1 MENPERLGPSAQP
14 ELDYNK
20 PARMF
25 TYAREKQQWLRK
37 EWKSERQLSSAID
50 DLADELE
57 RYVSDRFDA
66 LPELTIVS
74 RDIQHTKEITGRGDH
89 RIIESGPLPFNN
101 DAAVAFGEHAVRATL
116 FGFHQGQERSDLRVY
131 VSTHSDDT
139 RRFMGGIYTPLLSVG
154 IEDSDIKLA
163 SFHMSEQIGERSKYI
178 KEQLKQYDTSV
189 ATLIDDLLY
198 TIENPEFTEVRK
210 LHGASAVAGE
220 LAKHTEL
227 SQQFTDA
234 IIELIFLELDLGTPH
249 TIHSSIHR
257 VAKIK
262 GTQVVP
268 SFKPIP
274 RPTHFKNVVPQL
286 GFIGESLNRGLG
298 LFFIKDEEP
307 IEIPVQYI
315 TNIYRSQQ

>member
-57 RYVSDRFDA
+57 RYVSNKFDT

-89 RIIESGPLPFNN
+89 RIIESGPLPFDN
-101 DAAVAFGEHAVRATL
+101 DAAVAFGEHALRATL
-116 FGFHQGQERSDLRVY
+116 FGFHRGQENSDLRVY
-131 VSTHSDDT
+131 ASTNSDDT
-139 RRFMGGIYTPLLSVG
+139 RQFMGGIYTPLLSIGVEG
-154 IEDSDIKLA
+154 SDIKLA
-163 SFHMSEQIGERSKYI
+163 SFHTSEQIGERSKYI
-178 KEQLKQYDTSV
+178 KEQLKEYDESV
-189 ATLIDDLLY
+189 ATLVDDLLKN
-198 TIENPEFTEVRK
+198 IENSEYTEVRK
-210 LHGASAVAGE
+210 LHIASDIAGE
-220 LAKHTEL
+220 LARHSEL
-227 SQQFTDA
+227 SQQFIDA
-234 IIELIFLELDLGTPH
+234 VVDLIFFELDLNAPH
-249 TIHSSIHR
+249 DIHASLHR
-257 VAKIK
+257 VVKNK
-262 GTQVVP
+262 QTVP
-268 SFKPIP
+268 SYKPIP
-274 RPTHFKNVVPQL
+274 QPTHFKSVVPQL

-298 LFFIKDEEP
+298 LFFIKNDQP
-307 IEIPVQYI
+307 VQIPVQYI